1 MYQNHTKDTNNNCN
15 KRLLCDHKEKLIQA
29 IKRIKH
35 EVDECKEAERETCV
49 ESLEV
54 ENSFDALEREI
65 RAEFQ
70 NLHRFLDEEEYKDL
84 ERLRRERQ
92 KQLKQLKE
100 REKKIA
106 EQGKDLER
114 AIAVLNS
121 KLAEE
126 DSPKLLKEIQDLTKR
141 SQVSFVLPAEVDTEV
156 RSGQFVGPIQY
167 RIWKHMKSCL
177 YPNITSATFDP
188 ETAHPNLSV
197 SESCSSVWFE
207 EAKDTKD
214 CRANPRRFHY
224 YYCVLGHQGFTTG
237 RHYWEVEVGNKTAWR
252 LGVAQ
257 EDVPRGEMAAT
268 GTSCGLWTLALKSGS
283 IMACTDPMPTK
294 VKVSVSLVRI
304 GVFLD
309 CEKEEVSFYNAV
321 TMAPIYTFSM
331 ETTGVPLF
339 PFYNPCDTD
348 NGKNTAELKIFKPSL

>member
-1 MYQNHTKDTNNNCN
+1 MHAWSFLS
-15 KRLLCDHKEKLIQA
+15 LLPHQSINFHNPHC
-29 IKRIKH
+29 
-35 EVDECKEAERETCV
+35 CV
-49 ESLEV
+49 STRVTLYHSSL
-54 ENSFDALEREI
+54 
-65 RAEFQ
+65 
-70 NLHRFLDEEEYKDL
+70 
-84 ERLRRERQ
+84 
-92 KQLKQLKE
+92 
-100 REKKIA
+100 
-106 EQGKDLER
+106 
-114 AIAVLNS
+114 
-121 KLAEE
+121 
-126 DSPKLLKEIQDLTKR
+126 SPSLLFPFRPSR

-177 YPNITSATFDP
+177 YPSMFVHVVWYNTWKTTTKLTVFKLCLPDITSVTFDP

-348 NGKNTAELKIFKPSL
+348 NGKNTAELKIFKPSLW